1 MDNRTKLLYVVVVT
15 LCIVA
20 LIATGLSAWL
30 RSDSSGDHEQDHH
43 ESRRSSCLTTASLPC
58 MSPGPE
64 PQYTVQWMW
73 NSPALIQ

>member
-1 MDNRTKLLYVVVVT
+1 MDDRTKLLYIVVVG

-20 LIATGLSAWL
+20 LIATGLCAWL
-30 RSDSSGDHEQDHH
+30 RSDSSGGHEQDHH
-43 ESRRSSCLTTASLPC
+43 EMRISSYSTTASMPC
-58 MSPGPE
+58 MSPWPE